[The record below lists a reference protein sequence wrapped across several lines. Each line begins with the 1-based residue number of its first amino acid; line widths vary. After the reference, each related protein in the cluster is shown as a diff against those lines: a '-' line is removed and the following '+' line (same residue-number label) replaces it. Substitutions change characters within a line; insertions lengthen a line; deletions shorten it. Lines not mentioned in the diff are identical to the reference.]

1 MTLGM
6 NSPML
11 ARWGVPAAVFS
22 IKALMA
28 AMLAAYISFSIGL
41 ERPYWAFITAYI
53 VAAPL
58 AGAVVSKA
66 LFRVVGTFVGA
77 TASVLMVPPLAH
89 SPELLSMAIACW
101 LALCVF
107 VSLLDRTPRGYMFV
121 LAGYTACLIVLPTVN
136 TPELIFED
144 AALRVQEITLGI
156 LCGSLIHG
164 VVLPGSVSTFLLGRV
179 AMMLRDAE
187 RWTRD
192 SLELEPDPSVDAEKR
207 RLAQDV
213 TELHQLSIHL
223 PFETSRPAPRVR
235 TVRALQD
242 NLSLLMPLG
251 AAVADRIAALRER
264 GAITDEA
271 DRLLADTRAWLK
283 DIETDRETRERVA
296 DDLKARCGAVEPEV
310 TPEVSWDCLL
320 QLSLGSRLASLIEAH
335 LNCRDLAEQLGT
347 LSRRP
352 VSARIPQLLE
362 GRRNREVHRDYRGAL
377 RGAFGAWLTIVL
389 GCTLWIG
396 SGWHDGNT
404 AVMLAGVFLAL
415 FSASDNP
422 LLPLRLFFNG
432 TLIATILG
440 MIYAFV
446 ILPRV
451 EGFPMLA
458 MTLAPPL
465 LVLGAFMHSPRYAG
479 VALPALLG
487 MGSPFIIAEK
497 YNDNFVAFSNGALA
511 QLLGTL
517 FAIVMARLLQTAG
530 LDSAIRRTLRAG
542 WRDIA
547 ERANLYGAPDVRGWI
562 NRMLDRIAV
571 LAPRLALSGKHPGE
585 PLYDV
590 LRDLRTGVA
599 IGELRELRLVLP
611 PARSAPL
618 TSVLAD
624 VGDYYRRMEPD
635 RRAPAAPELLGDIDT
650 ALDVFSRDEDRSVRR
665 QAALALVSLRR
676 NLFPEA
682 AALKGQ
688 P

>member
-1 MTLGM
+1 M
-6 NSPML
+6 NARVA
-11 ARWGVPAAVFS
+11 ARWGIPAAIFS
-22 IKALMA
+22 LKAFA
-28 AMLAAYISFSIGL
+28 AAILAAYISFSIGL
-41 ERPYWAFITAYI
+41 ERPYWAFLTAYI

-77 TASVLMVPPLAH
+77 AASVLMVPPLAH
-89 SPELLSMAIACW
+89 SPELLTLALAAW
-101 LALCVF
+101 LGLCVF

-121 LAGYTACLIVLPTVN
+121 LAGYTACLIVLPTVS
-136 TPELIFED
+136 TPDLIFED

-192 SLELEPDPSVDAEKR
+192 SLELEPDPSIEAEKR

-223 PFETSRPAPRVR
+223 PFETSRLAPRVR

-242 NLSLLMPLG
+242 QLSQLMPLG

-264 GAITDEA
+264 NGLSEEA
-271 DRLLADTRAWLK
+271 QSLLADTREWLAN
-283 DIETDRETRERVA
+283 IERSRDERERVA
-296 DDLKARCGAVEPEV
+296 VELKARCAALEPQVEPD
-310 TPEVSWDCLL
+310 SDWDDMLL
-320 QLSLGSRLASLIEAH
+320 LSLGSRLSSLIDAH
-335 LNCRDLAEQLGT
+335 LDCRDLAAQLGT
-347 LSRRP
+347 RNRKP
-352 VSARIPQLLE
+352 VSARIPPLLE

-377 RGAFGAWLTIVL
+377 RGAMGAALTIIL

-396 SGWHDGNT
+396 SGWNDGAT

-422 LLPLRLFFNG
+422 LLPLWMFFNG
-432 TLIATILG
+432 TLIATIIG
-440 MIYAFV
+440 MIYAFA
-446 ILPRV
+446 ILPRID
-451 EGFPMLA
+451 GFPMLA
-458 MTLAPPL
+458 MSLAPPL
-465 LVLGAFMHSPRYAG
+465 LVLGSLMHSPRYAG

-487 MGSPFIIAEK
+487 MGSPFIIAVK
-497 YNDNFVAFSNGALA
+497 YNDNFVTFADSSIA
-511 QLLGTL
+511 QLLGVL
-517 FAIVMARLLQTAG
+517 FAITMARLLQTAG
-530 LDSAIRRTLRAG
+530 LESAIRRTLLAG

-547 ERANLYGAPDVRGWI
+547 ERANVYGPPDVRGWV
-562 NRMLDRIAV
+562 NRMLDRIA
-571 LAPRLALSGKHPGE
+571 LLNPRLALSGKQPGA

-599 IGELRELRLVLP
+599 IGELRELRLGLP

-618 TSVLAD
+618 NSVLAD
-624 VGDYYRRMEPD
+624 VANYYRRLEPD
-635 RRAPAAPELLGDIDT
+635 HRPPAAPELLADIDS
-650 ALDVFSRDEDRSVRR
+650 ALRIFTRDEDRMVRR
-665 QAALALVSLRR
+665 KAALALVSLRR
-676 NLFPEA
+676 NIFPEA